1 VYADPGWGVGR
12 SRYAGEKDERMTELR
27 MVGDSSLKG
36 SASTDER
43 TVVTVQLLESDAEVQ
58 AYLTRGNEQ
67 MDLLGYTE
75 HGQRHARLVGNIAQN
90 VLLRLGFPQ
99 RRTELAE
106 IAGYLHDIGNVIY
119 RDEHDWAG
127 ALIARDVLLRLG
139 ADFEEIALVMGA
151 IGNHEEER
159 GEPVSD
165 VSAAV
170 ILADKSDVHRSR
182 VQNRDMLAFDIH
194 DRVNY
199 AVERSFLRVDGEQKT
214 ITLELDIDTGVSQVG
229 EYFEIFMSRMLL
241 SRRAALFLDCR
252 FDLTINGNSVF

>member
-1 VYADPGWGVGR
+1 MTVREHQDTGNARQPVTAAALEQDP
-12 SRYAGEKDERMTELR
+12 
-27 MVGDSSLKG
+27 
-36 SASTDER
+36 
-43 TVVTVQLLESDAEVQ
+43 EVQ
-58 AYLTRGNEQ
+58 SYLTRGNEQ
-67 MDLLGYTE
+67 MALLGYTE

-90 VLLRLGFPQ
+90 ILLRLGFAQ
-99 RRTELAE
+99 RTAELAE
-106 IAGYLHDIGNVIY
+106 VAGYLHDIGNVIC
-119 RDEHDWAG
+119 RDEHCWAG
-127 ALIARDVLLRLG
+127 ALIARDILLRLG
-139 ADFEEIALVMGA
+139 MDYGELALILGA

-199 AVERSFLRVDGEQKT
+199 AVERSFLRVDGGQKT
-214 ITLELDIDTGVSQVG
+214 ITLELDIDPEVSQGG

-241 SRRAALFLDCR
+241 SRR
-252 FDLTINGNSVF
+252 

>member
-1 VYADPGWGVGR
+1 VGKGMQK
-12 SRYAGEKDERMTELR
+12 AGEVESEGGRDAGEE
-27 MVGDSSLKG
+27 VGV
-36 SASTDER
+36 SA
-43 TVVTVQLLESDAEVQ
+43 VTVGLLEQDPEVQ

-75 HGQRHARLVGNIAQN
+75 HGQRHARLVGSIAAN

-106 IAGYLHDIGNVIY
+106 MGGYLHDIGNVIY

-127 ALIARDVLLRLG
+127 ALIARDILLRMG
-139 ADFEEIALVMGA
+139 MDFDEVALIMGA

-170 ILADKSDVHRSR
+170 ILGDKSDVHRSR
-182 VQNRDMLAFDIH
+182 VQNRDTLAFDIH
-194 DRVNY
+194 DRVNF
-199 AVERSFLRVDGEQKT
+199 AAERSFLRVDGEQKT
-214 ITLELDIDTGVSQVG
+214 ITLELDIDTGVSQVA
-229 EYFEIFMSRMLL
+229 EYFEIFMSRMLM
-241 SRRAALFLDCR
+241 SRRAAVFLGCS
-252 FDLTINGNSVF
+252 FDLTINGNSLF